1 MLYADLVVLNAD
13 LVYSYN
19 ELLPPSREANALK
32 RRSTSCSSISF
43 FWAFD
48 EVLPQLRTHNV
59 FLAEE
64 YRASFDSIFNDHTLP
79 AEPSFYVNVPSHV
92 DSTAAPD
99 GKETVVVLVPIGHL
113 TSNGA
118 DYDSQAWKKVVSKT
132 REFVLN
138 AIESRTGLR
147 DLRSKIV
154 FEKYETPLTWESKY
168 NLDRG
173 AILGLSHSFLNV
185 LTFRPKSKHPSI
197 ENLYFVGAS
206 THPGTGVPVCLAGAK
221 LVAEKI
227 MKAYKERGSYG
238 TGSRVGTVFAI
249 TSMLLA
255 LVSLIIGWADMS
267 NWGKDVIFV

>member
-1 MLYADLVVLNAD
+1 VILNAD
-13 LVYSYN
+13 LIYSYN
-19 ELLPPSREANALK
+19 ELLPRSRYANALK

-48 EVLPQLRTHNV
+48 EILPQLRAHNI

-64 YRASFDSIFNDHTLP
+64 YRESFDSIFDDHTLP
-79 AEPSFYVNVPSHV
+79 AEPSFYVNVPSRV
-92 DSTAAPD
+92 DSTAAPG

-113 TSNGA
+113 TSNEA
-118 DYDSQAWKKVVSKT
+118 HYDAQAWKTVVSKT
-132 REFVLN
+132 RDFVLN
-138 AIESRTGLR
+138 AIESRTGLK

-185 LTFRPKSKHPSI
+185 LMFRPKNKHPSI
-197 ENLYFVGAS
+197 GNLYFVGAS

-221 LVAEKI
+221 LVAEKV
-227 MKAYKERGSYG
+227 MKAYENRGSD
-238 TGSRVGTVFAI
+238 GTVLRFGTLFAI

-255 LVSLIIGWADMS
+255 LVSVIFSWADM
-267 NWGKDVIFV
+267 NNRGKDMIFA